1 MNYYEEIKKE
11 LINNEIY
18 KTVKDYS
25 KNRND
30 LITYYNIGKLIVTAQ
45 GGENRAKYGDGLI
58 KEYSK
63 KLSFELNKIYDV
75 TSLKRMRQ
83 FYLMIK
89 KGAPLEHQLTWSHYK
104 ILISIKDLN
113 KIYYYINQ
121 VITRNLSK
129 RQLQEIIKSNEYER
143 LSNKTKEKL
152 INNEKDEIQDF
163 IKHPIIIRN
172 PNNIVN
178 ISEKVLQQLILEDI
192 PSFLKQLGSGFSFI
206 ENEYKIMIGNISN
219 YIDILLFNIKYNC
232 YVVIELKVTE
242 IKKEH
247 IGQIQVYMNYI
258 DKNLKTIYQ
267 NNTIGIIIARKENK
281 FIIEYSSDERIFETT
296 YLLNK

>member
-18 KTVKDYS
+18 KKVKDYS

-30 LITYYNIGKLIVTAQ
+30 LMTYYNIGKLIVTAQ

-63 KLSFELNKIYDV
+63 KLSIELNKIYDV

-143 LSNKTKEKL
+143 LPNKTKEKL

-178 ISEKVLQQLILEDI
+178 ISEVTKE
-192 PSFLKQLGSGFSFI
+192 SFKL
-206 ENEYKIMIGNISN
+206 
-219 YIDILLFNIKYNC
+219 
-232 YVVIELKVTE
+232 
-242 IKKEH
+242 H
-247 IGQIQVYMNYI
+247 IY
-258 DKNLKTIYQ
+258 
-267 NNTIGIIIARKENK
+267 
-281 FIIEYSSDERIFETT
+281 
-296 YLLNK
+296 

>member
-1 MNYYEEIKKE
+1 MNYYEEIKNKIIDDE
-11 LINNEIY
+11 VY
-18 KTVKDYS
+18 QKVKDYS
-25 KNRND
+25 KEQHRVK
-30 LITYYNIGKLIVTAQ
+30 TYFEIGKLLSDA
-45 GGENRAKYGDGLI
+45 GKHYGENIIGEYAKRLEIDFG
-58 KEYSK
+58 K
-63 KLSFELNKIYDV
+63 KYNKRTLFRI
-75 TSLKRMRQ
+75 RQ
-83 FYLMIK
+83 FYTIFANEKVSAMWT
-89 KGAPLEHQLTWSHYK
+89 QLSWSHIRLLLSLKTNMINYY
-104 ILISIKDLN
+104 IYISIYNHISVRELEN
-113 KIYYYINQ
+113 KIK
-121 VITRNLSK
+121 SK
-129 RQLQEIIKSNEYER
+129 EYER

-178 ISEKVLQQLILEDI
+178 ISEKVLQQLIIEDI

-206 ENEYKIMIGNISN
+206 ENEYKIMIGNVPN

-242 IKKEH
+242 VKKEH

-281 FIIEYSSDERIFETT
+281 FVIEYSSDERIFETT